1 MSWRDIVKLKGKQ
14 KNLDKNH
21 NGVIDA
27 QDFHIMN
34 GETKKGFEITNLSPP
49 SRKQKIREESYKN
62 TLRDFKQQYEEVSK
76 VLEISD
82 IGFNLPLSGH
92 FITLS
97 DSEKLLQKFID
108 TSTKLKRLHI
118 DIRTSKKTK
127 TSLIDRAKQANKEDP
142 RMGSGR

>member
-1 MSWRDIVKLKGKQ
+1 MWKDIIKLKGKQ
-14 KNLDKNH
+14 KKLDRNH

-49 SRKQKIREESYKN
+49 RKEKKREEYYTN

-76 VLEISD
+76 VLEMSD

-92 FITLS
+92 YITLS
-97 DSEKLLQKFID
+97 DSEKLLKKFIE
-108 TSTKLKRLHI
+108 TSNLLLDSHI
-118 DIRTSKKTK
+118 SIRTSKQTK
-127 TSLIDRAKQANKEDP
+127 TSLIDRAKQANKENP